1 MTPLFL
7 CKKDTGLSL
16 HRRRVLAISTGPLTP
31 KEKACLEDRI
41 ALWVF
46 RKKQPVTAAEIA
58 RYFDLHIHTARL
70 LVHAIMRRADGTLCR
85 LEGRYVR
92 NPVSKRKRQ
101 VKYFS
106 VLSLPD
112 TVRRSEAEH
121 KDTG

>member
-1 MTPLFL
+1 M
-7 CKKDTGLSL
+7 
-16 HRRRVLAISTGPLTP
+16 
-31 KEKACLEDRI
+31 
-41 ALWVF
+41 
-46 RKKQPVTAAEIA
+46 TAAEIA

-70 LVHAIMRRADGTLCR
+70 LVHAIMHRADGTLCR

-92 NPVSKRKRQ
+92 IPGKKRITQQ

-112 TVRRSEAEH
+112 TVRRSGAEH

>member
-1 MTPLFL
+1 M

-16 HRRRVLAISTGPLTP
+16 HRRRTLAISTGPLTP
-31 KEKACLEDRI
+31 KEKKQLEDQI
-41 ALWVF
+41 AVWVC
-46 RKKQPVTAAEIA
+46 RKKRPVTADEIA

-70 LVHAIMRRADGTLCR
+70 LVHAIMRRTDGTLCR

-92 NPVSKRKRQ
+92 NPVSKRTRQ

-112 TVRRSEAEH
+112 SLSHSRNEQDGRE
-121 KDTG
+121 